1 MTSAGAVERVER
13 LLRDAL
19 SIELP
24 SRDTDLLQ
32 AGLLD
37 SLTLVQLLVEVEA
50 EFGVEIPLDDF
61 DPDEFRTAESIAR
74 FVAALSSD
82 APGTAAGG

>member
-1 MTSAGAVERVER
+1 MTPDGAVERVER

-50 EFGVEIPLDDF
+50 EFGIEIPLDDF
-61 DPDEFRTAESIAR
+61 DPDQFRTAESIAR
-74 FVAALSSD
+74 FVAGLSSD
-82 APGTAAGG
+82 VADAG

>member
-1 MTSAGAVERVER
+1 MSTPAPPVERVER
-13 LLRDAL
+13 VLREAL

-24 SRDTDLLQ
+24 ARDTDLLE

-37 SLTLVQLLVEVEA
+37 SLTLVQLLVEVES
-50 EFGVEIPLDDF
+50 EFDVEIPLDEL

-74 FVAALSSD
+74 YVASLS
-82 APGTAAGG
+82 ANAAGA

>member
-1 MTSAGAVERVER
+1 MTSPTVSVERVER
-13 LLRDAL
+13 VLRDAL

-37 SLTLVQLLVEVEA
+37 SLTLVQLLVEVEG
-50 EFGVEIPLDDF
+50 EFDVEIPLDDF
-61 DPDEFRTAESIAR
+61 DPDQFRTAESIAR
-74 FVAALSSD
+74 FVAALPSD
-82 APGTAAGG
+82 RVGSG